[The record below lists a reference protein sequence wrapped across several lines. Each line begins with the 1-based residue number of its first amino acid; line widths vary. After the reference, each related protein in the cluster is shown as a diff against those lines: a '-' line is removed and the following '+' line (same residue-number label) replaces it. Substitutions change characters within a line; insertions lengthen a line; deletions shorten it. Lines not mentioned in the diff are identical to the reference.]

1 MKGYRIVTGPFDHTV
16 EWSKLDSVGA
26 LPQRT
31 RGTGAL
37 ELTGAAKVGSSRAE
51 GALGRRVRPCAQS
64 LSGGSHEAWEKAPI
78 ERCGYSSH
86 YPLL

>member
-64 LSGGSHEAWEKAPI
+64 LSGGSHE
-78 ERCGYSSH
+78 G
-86 YPLL
+86 